1 LKPEKYLHTRQ
12 ESRNLDLDDPLRK
25 YRDEFH
31 FSDEK
36 LIYLDGNSL
45 GRLPLKTSDRM
56 TGVLTQEWG
65 SRLIRSW
72 NDQWYQQP
80 SELGKKIARLIGAAP
95 DEVIVS
101 DSTSVNLYKLLHAAV
116 QFQSPRAEI
125 VSDTMNFPS
134 DLYIIQGL
142 IERLNGKATLNLVES
157 ADGVAV
163 EQQDIAFQ
171 LNENTA
177 VLTLS
182 HVAFKSAFMYDMK
195 SVTQLAHDHGAL
207 ALWDL
212 SHSVGAVP
220 IDLHAANVDMAVGCT
235 YKYLNGGP
243 GAPAFIY
250 VRKDL
255 QEKLQSPI
263 WGWFGNREPF
273 RFERE
278 FAPAA
283 GIEKFLVGTPPV
295 LAMSAIKEGLD
306 IIGRAGIDQIR
317 KKSLQLT
324 EYLISLS
331 DSLLTDIGCRIASPR
346 NPHERGSHVAIA
358 HPEAYR
364 ICNALISPDIGNFTV
379 IPDFRAPDIIRLG
392 LSPLTTSFEEVFL
405 AVNELRQILLDKTFQ
420 QFSAKPSGVT

>member
-1 LKPEKYLHTRQ
+1 LNTGKFLHTLQ
-12 ESRNLDLDDPLRK
+12 ESRDFDLDDPLRK

-45 GRLPLKTSDRM
+45 GRLLLKTSDRM
-56 TGVLTQEWG
+56 TTVLREEWG

-80 SELGKKIARLIGAAP
+80 TELGEKIARLIGAAP

-142 IERLNGKATLNLVES
+142 IEQLDGKAKLNLAES
-157 ADGVAV
+157 RDGVVV
-163 EQQDIAFQ
+163 EEQDIGLQ
-171 LNENTA
+171 LNDNTA

-207 ALWDL
+207 VVWDL

-220 IDLHAANVDMAVGCT
+220 IDLHAADVDMAVGCT

-263 WGWFGNREPF
+263 WGWFGNSDPF
-273 RFERE
+273 GFDRE

-295 LAMSAIKEGLD
+295 LALSAIAEGLD
-306 IIGRAGIDQIR
+306 IIKRAGIDQIR
-317 KKSLQLT
+317 KKSLRLT

-331 DSLLTDIGCRIASPR
+331 DNLLTDFGCRIASPR
-346 NPHERGSHVAIA
+346 NPNARGSHVAIA

-364 ICNALISPDIGNFTV
+364 VCNALISPDIGDFTV
-379 IPDFRAPDIIRLG
+379 IPDFRAPDIIRFG
-392 LSPLTTSFEEVFL
+392 LSPMTTSYEDVFL
-405 AVNELRQILLDKTFQ
+405 AVNELRQILLDKSFQ

>member
-1 LKPEKYLHTRQ
+1 MNPEKFLHTRR
-12 ESRNLDLDDPLRK
+12 EARKLDLDDPLRK

-45 GRLPLKTSDRM
+45 GRLPLKTSETM
-56 TGVLTQEWG
+56 TGVLKEEWG

-72 NDQWYQQP
+72 NDQWYQQAAK
-80 SELGKKIARLIGAAP
+80 LGKKIAPLIGAAP

-116 QFQSPRAEI
+116 QFQSPRTEI

-142 IERLNGKATLNLVES
+142 IEQLNGKAKLNLVDS
-157 ADGVAV
+157 RDGVVV
-163 EQQDIAFQ
+163 EEQDIARQ
-171 LNENTA
+171 LNDNTA

-182 HVAFKSAFMYDMK
+182 HVAFKSAFMHDMNV
-195 SVTQLAHDHGAL
+195 VTQMAHDRGAL

-212 SHSVGAVP
+212 SHSAGIVP
-220 IDLHAANVDMAVGCT
+220 VDLSAANVDMAVGCT

-273 RFERE
+273 RFEQKFE
-278 FAPAA
+278 PAA

-295 LAMSAIKEGLD
+295 LATSAMTDGLD
-306 IIGRAGIDQIR
+306 IIGRAGIDQVR
-317 KKSLQLT
+317 RKSLQLT
-324 EYLISLS
+324 EYLVSLS
-331 DSLLTDIGCRIASPR
+331 DSLLAATGCRIASPR
-346 NPHERGSHVAIA
+346 NPRLRGSHVAIA

-364 ICNALISPDIGNFTV
+364 VCNALISPDIGNYTV

-405 AVNELRQILLDKTFQ
+405 AVNELRQILLDKNFQ
-420 QFSAKPSGVT
+420 QFSEKPSGVT

>member
-1 LKPEKYLHTRQ
+1 MIPDKFLHTRQ
-12 ESRNLDLDDPLRK
+12 ESRSLDLDDPLRK
-25 YRDEFH
+25 FRDEFH

-45 GRLPLKTSDRM
+45 GRLPLKTSERIA
-56 TGVLTQEWG
+56 GVLREEWG
-65 SRLIRSW
+65 SRLIRGW
-72 NDQWYQQP
+72 NDQWYQQAA
-80 SELGKKIARLIGAAP
+80 ELGKKIAPLIGAAP
-95 DEVIVS
+95 DEVIVG

-134 DLYIIQGL
+134 DLYVIQGL
-142 IERLNGKATLNLVES
+142 IEQLNGKAKLNLVES
-157 ADGVAV
+157 RDGVVV
-163 EQQDIAFQ
+163 EEDDIAFQ
-171 LNENTA
+171 LNDNTA

-195 SVTQLAHDHGAL
+195 SVTQLAHDHGAMV
-207 ALWDL
+207 LWDL
-212 SHSVGAVP
+212 SHSAGAVP
-220 IDLHAANVDMAVGCT
+220 VDLHAADVEVAVGCT

-243 GAPAFIY
+243 GAPSFIY

-263 WGWFGNREPF
+263 WGWFGNRDPF
-273 RFERE
+273 SFDRKFE
-278 FAPAA
+278 PAA
-283 GIEKFLVGTPPV
+283 GIKKFLVGTPPV
-295 LAMSAIKEGLD
+295 LSTSAMTDGLD
-306 IIGRAGIDQIR
+306 IVGRAGLDQIR
-317 KKSLQLT
+317 RKSLRLT
-324 EYLISLS
+324 EYLVSLS
-331 DSLLTDIGCRIASPR
+331 NSLLSDYGCRIASPG
-346 NPHERGSHVAIA
+346 NPQVRGSHVAIA

-364 ICNALISPDIGNFTV
+364 ICSALISPDVGNYTV

-405 AVNELRQILLDKTFQ
+405 AVNELRQILLDETFQ